1 MGPTLWSH
9 SVADKVP
16 SRLGRSRRAL
26 GVGGAL
32 ANMQTQLENH
42 LQPIQD
48 KILELDKLEGRVN
61 ALERGD
67 I

>member
-1 MGPTLWSH
+1 
-9 SVADKVP
+9 
-16 SRLGRSRRAL
+16 
-26 GVGGAL
+26 
-32 ANMQTQLENH
+32 MQTQLENH